1 MKITTEADS
10 FEFYIDDSELETVID
25 DRLNNLCSSDLWY
38 LIEDEVPTY
47 DDEIHDLEMQVK
59 NLRTSLKHLQRMAVR
74 ANRPNKYARYQ

>member
-1 MKITTEADS
+1 MKIQIENLEVD
-10 FEFYIDDSELETVID
+10 IDDGDLEYMID
-25 DRLNNLCSSDLWY
+25 ERINNMSPMDIWY

-59 NLRTSLKHLQRMAVR
+59 NLRTSQKYLRRLLVR

>member
-1 MKITTEADS
+1 MRIQVES
-10 FEFYIDDSELETVID
+10 LEFDIDDSELETVID
-25 DRLNNLCSSDLWY
+25 DRINNMSPMDIWY

>member
-25 DRLNNLCSSDLWY
+25 DRINNMSPMDIWY

>member
-1 MKITTEADS
+1 MKVQLENLEID
-10 FEFYIDDSELETVID
+10 IDDGDLEYMID
-25 DRLNNLCSSDLWY
+25 ERINNISPMDIWY
-38 LIEDEVPTY
+38 LIEDEIPTY

>member
-1 MKITTEADS
+1 MKVQIENLEID
-10 FEFYIDDSELETVID
+10 IDDGDLEYMID
-25 DRLNNLCSSDLWY
+25 ERINNMSPMDIWY

-74 ANRPNKYARYQ
+74 ANRPHKYARYQ

>member
-59 NLRTSLKHLQRMAVR
+59 NLRTSLKHVQRMAVR

>member
-1 MKITTEADS
+1 MKVQIENLEID
-10 FEFYIDDSELETVID
+10 IDDGDLEYMID
-25 DRLNNLCSSDLWY
+25 ERINNISPMDIWY

>member
-1 MKITTEADS
+1 MKVQIENLEID
-10 FEFYIDDSELETVID
+10 IDDGDLEYMID
-25 DRLNNLCSSDLWY
+25 ERINNMSPMDIWY

-47 DDEIHDLEMQVK
+47 DDEIRDLEMQVK

>member
-1 MKITTEADS
+1 MKIQIENLEVD
-10 FEFYIDDSELETVID
+10 IDDGDLEYMID
-25 DRLNNLCSSDLWY
+25 ERINNMSPMDIWY

-59 NLRTSLKHLQRMAVR
+59 NLRTSLKHVQRMAVR

>member
-1 MKITTEADS
+1 MKVQIENLEID
-10 FEFYIDDSELETVID
+10 IDDGDLEYMID
-25 DRLNNLCSSDLWY
+25 ERINNMSPMDIWY

-59 NLRTSLKHLQRMAVR
+59 NLRTSLKHVQRMAVR

>member
-1 MKITTEADS
+1 MKVQLENLEID
-10 FEFYIDDSELETVID
+10 IDDGDLEYMID
-25 DRLNNLCSSDLWY
+25 ERINNISPMDIWY

>member
-1 MKITTEADS
+1 MKIQIENLEVD
-10 FEFYIDDSELETVID
+10 IDDGDLEYMID
-25 DRLNNLCSSDLWY
+25 ERINNMSPMDIWY

-59 NLRTSLKHLQRMAVR
+59 NLRTSLKHVQRMAAR

>member
-1 MKITTEADS
+1 MRIQAES
-10 FEFYIDDSELETVID
+10 LEFDIDDSELETVID
-25 DRLNNLCSSDLWY
+25 DRINNMSPMDIWY